1 MFLYG
6 ISPCDF
12 FFLYHVTTVC
22 EINFLFSIKALNQ
35 SNINTEV
42 SFLNSYSCGFNIFH
56 VQNIVQYLRFCAVLT
71 SQGGLTVD
79 ICIQK
84 NVDVKILI
92 QFSQA
97 TENKNKAVPMLLL
110 TAHVWA

>member
-6 ISPCDF
+6 ISPCD

-42 SFLNSYSCGFNIFH
+42 SFLNSFSCGFNIFH
-56 VQNIVQYLRFCAVLT
+56 VQNIVQYLRF
-71 SQGGLTVD
+71 GLTVD

-84 NVDVKILI
+84 KLMWK
-92 QFSQA
+92 F
-97 TENKNKAVPMLLL
+97 
-110 TAHVWA
+110 